1 MDKSL
6 IIALLSKKMAAE
18 ATQEELEQ
26 LRLLMEKYP
35 DAIYYEEFLQELWE
49 NNSGGQVPQSDL
61 AQIYASHRQ
70 KYKNDFT
77 SNPAEE
83 IYVDTHTSLR
93 LSGIL
98 LGIVVLALL
107 CFGLWQKN
115 DQLPDHPTHIVSG
128 KGIRKKVVLPDGTLV
143 WLNAGSKLSYDT
155 GFNQQKIRQV
165 FLTGEAFFDV
175 AHRKSQPFIVHTE
188 KISVK
193 VLGTAFNIQA
203 YPGEQKSEATLIRG
217 SIELSVND
225 QSGQKIT
232 LNPSEKFAF
241 STEKKTMVINHV
253 EPVKIGNDEYIE
265 ETSWKDNQLVFQN
278 ETLEDLKP
286 RLERWFNIQISIRSE
301 QPKHY
306 RFTGVFKNETI
317 NEALV
322 AMQLIK
328 PFTFKL
334 TRYDVI
340 IY

>member
-26 LRLLMEKYP
+26 LRLLIEKYP

-49 NNSGGQVPQSDL
+49 NNSNSQIPQSDL
-61 AQIYASHRQ
+61 DQTYALHRQ
-70 KYKNDFT
+70 KYQADFMV
-77 SNPAEE
+77 NLAEE
-83 IYVDTHTSLR
+83 APADRHTDLHITSML
-93 LSGIL
+93 LVFVVIGL
-98 LGIVVLALL
+98 LGL
-107 CFGLWQKN
+107 GLWQKN
-115 DQLPDHPTHIVSG
+115 EQLPTHDTHIVSG

-203 YPGEQKSEATLIRG
+203 YPGENKSEATLIRG

-225 QSGQKIT
+225 QSGQKVI

-286 RLERWFNIQISIRSE
+286 KLERWFNIEISIRSE

-317 NEALV
+317 NEALE

>member
-1 MDKSL
+1 M
-6 IIALLSKKMAAE
+6 
-18 ATQEELEQ
+18 
-26 LRLLMEKYP
+26 R
-35 DAIYYEEFLQELWE
+35 YYEEFLQELWE
-49 NNSGGQVPQSDL
+49 NNSGSQAPQSDL
-61 AQIYASHRQ
+61 DQIYALHRN
-70 KYKNDFT
+70 KYKADFT
-77 SNPAEE
+77 FHPAEE
-83 IYVDTHTSLR
+83 IHAGRYSYLHV
-93 LSGIL
+93 SGVL
-98 LGIVVLALL
+98 LGLVVVALL
-107 CFGLWQKN
+107 CFGLWQHHK
-115 DQLPDHPTHIVSG
+115 QLPTHDTHIVAG

-175 AHRKSQPFIVHTE
+175 SHRKSQPFIVHTE

-203 YPGEQKSEATLIRG
+203 YPGENKSEATLIRG

-225 QSGQKIT
+225 QSGQKVI

-265 ETSWKDNQLVFQN
+265 ETSWKDNQLVFQD

-286 RLERWFNIQISIRSE
+286 RLERWFNIQISIRSDL
-301 QPKHY
+301 PKHY

-317 NEALV
+317 NEALE

>member
-6 IIALLSKKMAAE
+6 IIALLSRKMAAE

-26 LRLLMEKYP
+26 LRLLIEENP
-35 DAIYYEEFLQELWE
+35 DAIYYEEILQELWE
-49 NNSGGQVPQSDL
+49 NNSDSQMPQSDL
-61 AQIYASHRQ
+61 DQIYASHRQ
-70 KYKNDFT
+70 KYKADFII
-77 SNPAEE
+77 NPVEE
-83 IYVDTHTSLR
+83 IPAGRHGYLHIT
-93 LSGIL
+93 GIL
-98 LGIVVLALL
+98 LMFVVFSVL
-107 CFGLWQKN
+107 CFGLWQKKE
-115 DQLPDHPTHIVSG
+115 QLSPHDTHIVAG

-165 FLTGEAFFDV
+165 FLIGEAFFDV

-203 YPGEQKSEATLIRG
+203 YPGENKSEATLIRG

-225 QSGQKIT
+225 QSGQKVI

-241 STEKKTMVINHV
+241 STEKKTMVIDHV

-306 RFTGVFKNETI
+306 RFTGVFKNESI
-317 NEALV
+317 NDALM